1 MSLKLR
7 KDLWLRSLAILLM
20 FTGTTVKMA
29 ADVASQTTFMS
40 GSATNGTSGTLGEYI
55 TYTSSKGD
63 GTTKPAIYSKC
74 IRLYKPSP
82 DKATG
87 GFITFTAKEG
97 ATITK
102 VVVGSSNA
110 TSAVYKVDDGK
121 LSTEQQITANGSITI
136 PDLSAS
142 TVSVYNGGKS
152 SANSTRD
159 QQLNINKIEIT
170 YTVGGGKDDAGLSF
184 PQTAYTVNV
193 GDSFTA
199 PVATS
204 SAGSTGA
211 ITYISSAPTVASVDP
226 NTGAVEILKRGS
238 TVITATIAE
247 TETHKSGT
255 TQYTLTVNDPNFSG
269 YVLVK
274 SANDLKDGLQFM
286 IGYPSTS
293 QSKAMGSA
301 NSSGYY
307 NAVNVTITDDVL
319 DPGNSEP
326 SIVTLK
332 SAANASNGTP
342 QWYLTTSDG
351 KYFYAT
357 TGNTLNAK
365 DTPGDDCVAQIS
377 FDASGNAIIY
387 YSSKTRYLQYNSSSP
402 RFACYLSTSN
412 TQKVKIYADMS
423 TGVEKTPVTLAFEP
437 STPVNMVQGGQPEA
451 RVLKVTP
458 EDAASHVRWES
469 SIPAI
474 AAVDATSGAITMGTQ
489 LGTTTIKAYIPVN
502 DDTYK
507 ATEATYTITVTE
519 KPKTPVT
526 ISFPAA
532 EYSATVGAAF
542 ESPVATIEPAGAT
555 GSLAYTS
562 SEPTVASVIAE
573 TGVVTPL
580 AAGTTTIKATFTGSG
595 DYANNTAQYVLTVY
609 PGECAAPTFD
619 VENNATVYV
628 GDVIKATC
636 ATTGSTLYINGTAA
650 NQYTVTSADL
660 GTLTLTAYAEVQ
672 GQNGVIRSAESSVT
686 LTVEDKPIETVLD
699 KSKFSDSG
707 LSGSYSSKNFTIPPY
722 GYGNILAKT
731 DGTNGLAWN
740 TNNTSSCG
748 IVINAYT
755 NTDTGY
761 ENAEVLYEIKSIKIE
776 GLESGKKINVYSSD
790 TKYAAT
796 SSITSSTTSIGQLTP
811 TENTYTFKKGTKFV
825 GLRPSAG
832 GLTTF
837 TKITVTWVVAG
848 ETVAEPKLRSGEEEV
863 TADGTYYYDTVFTMT
878 CADADA
884 TLAYGV
890 AETEDGPFEM
900 QAYPAEGFTI
910 ALPEGEQMDSK
921 TFYVKGRSEKGSA
934 ENENVWSVTIRKHV
948 PEFAFDK
955 KVAKAYLH
963 EIRAEIQAG
972 LVEDEV
978 TYLEGITWPE
988 EKVKASALESFT
1000 TPEIVNKAEFE
1011 NVTYS
1016 LDVTEGTDVVTID
1029 ENTGDLTFGMRLG
1042 KAVVTASFPGN
1053 DRYAAATASYNLVV
1067 DVFGPEDLEDVG
1079 GDAPEQVMEFKFATS
1094 GDDTHA
1100 LFSDTP
1106 LDAIFTAGSEY
1117 INGIDVTDQFGKN
1130 SNVYYASTGGLKIG
1144 TRSASGTVTFDF
1156 NTVMAF
1162 NKVELTCKFYN
1173 DEDETVLS
1181 VNDQKQTFSMKEGD
1195 EETKTVTFDFTRQP
1209 FTSLRLSTDKR
1220 VSAGDDQRSRL
1231 CITDIK
1237 ITGSFV
1243 LPAPVIPVPFIK
1255 DVAMGGYVYMD
1266 PATED
1271 KLKFYAQTGADIYYY
1286 YDSNVDVQD
1295 PNQAGILSA
1304 PARAEGEAVTETHVD
1319 AVGKTQTFTKIGNAE
1334 EIPANKGLYHFYAKR
1349 ANGQDSILESEV
1361 EVIGIGVST
1370 PTGIGNAVVEGGK
1383 TAYFTLQGVRVSK
1396 PTTGGIYI
1404 RVRDG
1409 KADKV
1414 LLK

>member
-20 FTGTTVKMA
+20 FTGTAKMA
-29 ADVASQTTFMS
+29 ADDVASQTTFTS
-40 GSATNGTSGTLGEYI
+40 GSSTNGTSGTLGEYI
-55 TYTSSKGD
+55 TYTSYKGD
-63 GTTKPAIYSKC
+63 GTTNPVINTNR
-74 IRLYKPSP
+74 IRLYKPSSG
-82 DKATG
+82 KTTG
-87 GFITFTAKEG
+87 GYITFTAKEG

-102 VVVGSSNA
+102 VVVGSNNA
-110 TSAVYKVDDGK
+110 TSAVYKIDDAAR
-121 LSTEQQITANGSITI
+121 TTTDVQIAAGGVITI
-136 PDLSAS
+136 PDLSAT
-142 TVSVYNGGKS
+142 TVSVYNSGKAT
-152 SANSTRD
+152 ANATTRGE
-159 QQLNINKIEIT
+159 QLNINKIEIT

-204 SAGSTGA
+204 TAGSTGA
-211 ITYISSAPTVASVDP
+211 ITYTSSAPTVASVDI
-226 NTGAVEILKRGS
+226 NTGAVEIMKRG
-238 TVITATIAE
+238 TTEITAKIAE
-247 TETHKSGT
+247 TDKYKSGT
-255 TQYTLTVNDPNFSG
+255 AKYTLTVNDPNFSG
-269 YVLVK
+269 YTLVT
-274 SANDLKDGLQFM
+274 SAGNLKDGLQFM
-286 IGYPSTS
+286 IGYS
-293 QSKAMGSA
+293 SKTKTVAMGSA
-301 NSSGYY
+301 NSGGYY
-307 NAVNVTITDDVL
+307 NDVEVTISDDVL

-326 SIVTLK
+326 CIVTLK
-332 SAANASNGTP
+332 SAEDASDGTP

-357 TGNTLNAK
+357 SGNTLNAK
-365 DTPGDDCVAQIS
+365 ATPDKDCIARIT
-377 FDASGNAIIY
+377 FDESGNADIY
-387 YSSKTRYLQYNSSSP
+387 YSSQTRYLQYNSSSS
-402 RFACYLSTSN
+402 RFACYKTSSN
-412 TQKVKIYADMS
+412 QDKVKIYADLS

-458 EDAASHVRWES
+458 EAAASHVRWES
-469 SIPAI
+469 SIPA
-474 AAVDATSGAITMGTQ
+474 VATIDETTGAITMGTQ

-507 ATEATYTITVTE
+507 STQATYDITVTE

-526 ISFPAA
+526 ISFNAA
-532 EYSATVGAAF
+532 EYSTTVGAAF
-542 ESPVATIEPAGAT
+542 AAPKATVAPEGAT
-555 GSLAYTS
+555 GSLVYTS
-562 SEPTVASVIAE
+562 SEPTVASVDAN
-573 TGVVTPL
+573 TGDISPL

-595 DYANNTAQYVLTVY
+595 DYANNTAQYTLTVY
-609 PGECAAPTFD
+609 PNQCAAPTFD
-619 VENNATVYV
+619 VEDNATVYV
-628 GDVIKATC
+628 GTVITATC
-636 ATTGSTLYINGTAA
+636 ATPGSTIYINNTPTDR
-650 NQYTVTSADL
+650 YTVSASDL

-672 GQNGVIRSAESSVT
+672 GQNRKILSSKVSVT

-699 KSKFSDSG
+699 KSKFTS
-707 LSGSYSSKNFTIPPY
+707 LSGSYSAQDFTIPPY

-731 DGTNGLAWN
+731 NGTNGLAWN
-740 TNNTSSCG
+740 TNTKSTSG

-755 NTDTGY
+755 NADAGY
-761 ENAEVLYEIKSIKIE
+761 ENAEVLYDIKSIKIE

-796 SSITSSTTSIGQLTP
+796 TSITGSTTSIGELTP
-811 TENTYTFKKGTKFV
+811 EENTYTFKKGTKFV

-832 GLTTF
+832 GQTLF
-837 TKITVTWVVAG
+837 TKITVTWVAAG

-884 TLAYGV
+884 TLTYGV

-910 ALPEGEQMDSK
+910 ALPEGEQADSK
-921 TFYVKGRSEKGSA
+921 TFYVKGHSAKETA
-934 ENENVWSVTIRKHV
+934 ENENVWSVTIRKHA
-948 PEFAFDK
+948 PEFAFDT

-1016 LDVTEGTDVVTID
+1016 INVTEGTDVVTID
-1029 ENTGDLTFGMRLG
+1029 ESTGDLTFGMRLG

-1053 DRYAAATASYNLVV
+1053 DRYASATASYNLVV
-1067 DVFGPEDLEDVG
+1067 DVFGPEDLVDAG

-1094 GDDTHA
+1094 GSDTNV
-1100 LFSDTP
+1100 LSSDTP
-1106 LDAIFTAGSEY
+1106 LSSIFTAGSEY
-1117 INGIDVTDQFGKN
+1117 INGIDVTDQFGKT

-1173 DEDETVLS
+1173 EDDETVLS
-1181 VNDQKQTFSMKEGD
+1181 VNDQKQTFSMKAGD

-1220 VSAGDDQRSRL
+1220 VSAGDDKRSRL

-1266 PATED
+1266 PAAED
-1271 KLKFYAQTGADIYYY
+1271 KLKLYAQTGADIYYY
-1286 YDSNVDVQD
+1286 YDASVDVED
-1295 PNQAGILSA
+1295 PNQADILSA
-1304 PARAEGEAVTETHVD
+1304 PARVEGEAVTETHVD
-1319 AVGKTQTFTKIGNAE
+1319 ATGKTQTFTKIGTAE

>member
-7 KDLWLRSLAILLM
+7 KNLWLRSLAILLM
-20 FTGTTVKMA
+20 FGGTAKMNA
-29 ADVASQTTFMS
+29 EVASQTTFS
-40 GSATNGTSGTLGEYI
+40 SVNGSLDTYI
-55 TYTSSKGD
+55 SYNSYQGYAMNAPVINSNH
-63 GTTKPAIYSKC
+63 
-74 IRLYKPSP
+74 IRLYQAPSG
-82 DKATG
+82 KKTG

-110 TSAVYKVDDGK
+110 TSAVYNVDDGK

-142 TVSVYNGGKS
+142 TVSVYNAGTTK
-152 SANSTRD
+152 
-159 QQLNINKIEIT
+159 QQRLDINKIEIT

-193 GDSFTA
+193 GDNFTA

-204 SAGSTGA
+204 STGSTGA
-211 ITYISSAPTVASVDP
+211 ITYISSAPTVASVDI
-226 NTGAVEILKRGS
+226 NTGAVEILKRGT

-255 TQYTLTVNDPNFSG
+255 AKYTLTVNDPNFSG
-269 YVLVK
+269 YALVT
-274 SANDLKDGLQFM
+274 SADNLKDGLQFL
-286 IGYPSTS
+286 IAYPSKT
-293 QSKAMGSA
+293 QDKAMGSA
-301 NSSGYY
+301 SGDIYS
-307 NAVNVTITDDVL
+307 AVDVTISDDVL

-326 SIVTLK
+326 CIVTLRP
-332 SAANASNGTP
+332 AADASDGTP

-357 TGNTLNAK
+357 SENTLNAK
-365 DTPGDDCVAQIS
+365 ATPDKDCIARIT
-377 FDASGNAIIY
+377 FDASENADIY
-387 YSSKTRYLQYNSSSP
+387 YSSQKRYLQYNSSSS
-402 RFACYLSTSN
+402 RFACYKTKSN
-412 TQKVKIYADMS
+412 QEKVKIYADMS

-437 STPVNMVQGGQPEA
+437 STPVNMVQGSEPEA
-451 RVLKVTP
+451 RALKVTP

-469 SIPAI
+469 SIPAV
-474 AAVDATSGAITMGTQ
+474 AAIDPTTGVITMGTQ
-489 LGTTTIKAYIPVN
+489 LGTTTIKAYIPLN

-507 ATEATYTITVTE
+507 ATEATYDITVTE

-526 ISFPAA
+526 IAFPAA
-532 EYSATVGAAF
+532 EYAATIGAAF

-562 SEPTVASVIAE
+562 SEPTVASVVAD

-580 AAGTTTIKATFTGSG
+580 EAGTTTIKATFTGSG

-619 VENNATVYV
+619 VENNTTVYV

-672 GQNGVIRSAESSVT
+672 GQNGMIRSAESSVT

-699 KSKFSDSG
+699 KSTFTG
-707 LSGSYSSKNFTIPPY
+707 LTGSYTAKNFTIPPY
-722 GYGNILAKT
+722 GYGNILART
-731 DGTNGLAWN
+731 YGDGLAWN

-761 ENAEVLYEIKSIKIE
+761 ENAEVLYDIKSIKIE
-776 GLESGKKINVYSSD
+776 GLGSGKTINVYSSD
-790 TKYAAT
+790 TKYKAT
-796 SSITSSTTSIGQLTP
+796 NSISSSTSYIGQLTK
-811 TENTYTFKKGTKFV
+811 TDNTYTFKKGTKFV

-832 GLTTF
+832 GQTNF
-837 TKITVTWVVAG
+837 TNITVTWVVAG

-884 TLAYGV
+884 TLTYGV

-910 ALPEGEQMDSK
+910 ALPEGLQADSK
-921 TFYVKGRSEKGSA
+921 TFYVKGHSAKGTA
-934 ENENVWSVTIRKHV
+934 ENENVWSVTIRKHA
-948 PEFAFDK
+948 PEFAFDT

-972 LVEDEV
+972 IVEEGV
-978 TYLEGITWPE
+978 SYPEGIIWPE
-988 EKVKASALESFT
+988 EKVKASALKSFT
-1000 TPEIVNKAEFE
+1000 TPAIINGAEFE

-1016 LDVTEGTDVVTID
+1016 LDVTEGTEVVTID

-1042 KAVVTASFPGN
+1042 KAVITASFPGN
-1053 DRYAAATASYNLVV
+1053 DRYASATASYNLVV

-1100 LFSDTP
+1100 LSSDTP

-1130 SNVYYASTGGLKIG
+1130 SDVYYASTGGLKIG

-1173 DEDETVLS
+1173 DNDETVLS
-1181 VNDQKQTFSMKEGD
+1181 VNDQKQTFSMKAGD
-1195 EETKTVTFDFTRQP
+1195 EETKVVTFDFTRQP

-1220 VSAGDDQRSRL
+1220 VSADEQDLRSRL

-1255 DVAMGGYVYMD
+1255 DIAMGGYVYMD
-1266 PATED
+1266 PAEED
-1271 KLKFYAQTGADIYYY
+1271 KLKFYAQNGADIYYY
-1286 YDSNVDVQD
+1286 YDADAEDPQQADV
-1295 PNQAGILSA
+1295 LSA
-1304 PARAEGEAVTETHVD
+1304 PARVEGEAVTETHKD
-1319 AVGKTQTFTKIGNAE
+1319 ALGKTQTFTKIGNGE
-1334 EIPANKGLYHFYAKR
+1334 EIPARQGLYHFYAKR
-1349 ANGQDSILESEV
+1349 TGGNNSVRESEV

-1370 PTGIGNAVVEGGK
+1370 PTGIDNAVVEGGK

-1404 RVRDG
+1404 RVSDG

-1414 LLK
+1414 LLR

>member
-20 FTGTTVKMA
+20 FIGTAKMNA
-29 ADVASQTTFMS
+29 EVASQITFTS
-40 GSATNGTSGTLGEYI
+40 GSSTNGTRGILDTYI
-55 TYTSSKGD
+55 SYESFKGD
-63 GTTKPAIYSKC
+63 GTTAPVINSSC
-74 IRLYKPSP
+74 IRLYKPSSG
-82 DKATG
+82 KTTG
-87 GFITFTAKEG
+87 GYITFTAKEG

-102 VVVGSSNA
+102 VEVGSSTA
-110 TSAVYKVDDGK
+110 TSAVYKIDDADR
-121 LSTEQQITANGSITI
+121 TTTDVQIAQNGTI
-136 PDLSAS
+136 VIDNLSAS
-142 TVSVYNGGKS
+142 TVSVYNSGKS
-152 SANSTRD
+152 SANASTRG

-226 NTGAVEILKRGS
+226 NTGAVEILKRG
-238 TVITATIAE
+238 TTDITATIAE

-255 TQYTLTVNDPNFSG
+255 AKYTLTVNDPNFSG

-286 IGYPSTS
+286 IGYS
-293 QSKAMGSA
+293 SKTKTVAMGSA
-301 NSSGYY
+301 NSGGYY
-307 NAVNVTITDDVL
+307 NDVNVTISDDVL

-332 SAANASNGTP
+332 SAADASDGTP

-351 KYFYAT
+351 KYFYASS
-357 TGNTLNAK
+357 GNYLKTK
-365 DTPGDDCVAQIS
+365 DIPDTPDKDCVAQIT
-377 FDASGNAIIY
+377 FDASGNADIY
-387 YSSKTRYLQYNSSSP
+387 YSSQTRYLQYNNSSNS
-402 RFACYLSTSN
+402 RFACYQTSSN
-412 TQKVKIYADMS
+412 QQKVKIYADMS

-507 ATEATYTITVTE
+507 DTEASYTITVTE

-542 ESPVATIEPAGAT
+542 ESPVATIEPAVAT

-609 PGECAAPTFD
+609 PNQCAAPTFD
-619 VENNATVYV
+619 VENNATIYV
-628 GDVIKATC
+628 GTVINAAC
-636 ATTGSTLYINGTAA
+636 ATAGSTIYINGTAA
-650 NQYTVTSADL
+650 NQYTVSASDL

-672 GQNGVIRSAESSVT
+672 GQNGMIRSAESSVT

-699 KSKFSDSG
+699 KSKFTS
-707 LSGSYSSKNFTIPPY
+707 LSGSYSAQDFTIPPY

-731 DGTNGLAWN
+731 NDTNGLAWN
-740 TNNTSSCG
+740 TNTKSASG

-755 NTDTGY
+755 NADAGY
-761 ENAEVLYEIKSIKIE
+761 ENAEVLYDIKSIKIE
-776 GLESGKKINVYSSD
+776 GLESGKTINVYSSD

-796 SSITSSTTSIGQLTP
+796 SSISSSTSYIGQLT
-811 TENTYTFKKGTKFV
+811 TTDNTYTFKKGTKFV

-832 GLTTF
+832 GQTLF
-837 TKITVTWVVAG
+837 TMITVTWVVAG

-863 TADGTYYYDTVFTMT
+863 TADGTYYYDTIFTMT

-884 TLAYGV
+884 TLTYGV

-910 ALPEGEQMDSK
+910 ALPEGEQADSK
-921 TFYVKGRSEKGSA
+921 TFYVKGHSAKGTA
-934 ENENVWSVTIRKHV
+934 ENENVWSVTIRKHA
-948 PEFAFDK
+948 PEFAFDT

-1016 LDVTEGTDVVTID
+1016 INVTEGTDVVTID

-1053 DRYAAATASYNLVV
+1053 DRYASATASYNLIV
-1067 DVFGPEDLEDVG
+1067 DVFGPEDLVDVG
-1079 GDAPEQVMEFKFATS
+1079 GDAPEQVMEFKFAKS

-1100 LFSDTP
+1100 LSSDTP
-1106 LDAIFTAGSEY
+1106 LSSIFTAGSEY

-1173 DEDETVLS
+1173 DDDETVLS

-1195 EETKTVTFDFTRQP
+1195 EETKIVTFDFTRQP

-1220 VSAGDDQRSRL
+1220 VSADEQDKRSRL

-1266 PATED
+1266 PAAED
-1271 KLKFYAQTGADIYYY
+1271 KLKLYAQTGADIYYY
-1286 YDSNVDVQD
+1286 
-1295 PNQAGILSA
+1295 
-1304 PARAEGEAVTETHVD
+1304 
-1319 AVGKTQTFTKIGNAE
+1319 
-1334 EIPANKGLYHFYAKR
+1334 
-1349 ANGQDSILESEV
+1349 
-1361 EVIGIGVST
+1361 
-1370 PTGIGNAVVEGGK
+1370 
-1383 TAYFTLQGVRVSK
+1383 
-1396 PTTGGIYI
+1396 
-1404 RVRDG
+1404 
-1409 KADKV
+1409 
-1414 LLK
+1414 

>member
-7 KDLWLRSLAILLM
+7 KNLWLRSLAILLM
-20 FTGTTVKMA
+20 FIGTAKMNA
-29 ADVASQTTFMS
+29 EVASQTTFS
-40 GSATNGTSGTLGEYI
+40 SVNGSLDTYISYESFKGYGTI
-55 TYTSSKGD
+55 APVINSS
-63 GTTKPAIYSKC
+63 C
-74 IRLYKPSP
+74 IRLYKPSSR
-82 DKATG
+82 KTTG
-87 GFITFTAKEG
+87 GYITFKAKDG

-110 TSAVYKVDDGK
+110 TSAVYQVDDGK

-142 TVSVYNGGKS
+142 KVSVYNGGKS

-184 PQTAYTVNV
+184 PQAIYTVNV

-204 SAGSTGA
+204 STGSTGA

-226 NTGAVEILKRGS
+226 NTGAVEIFKRGS

-255 TQYTLTVNDPNFSG
+255 AKYTLTVNDPNFSG

-286 IGYPSTS
+286 IGYS
-293 QSKAMGSA
+293 SKTKTVAMGSA
-301 NSSGYY
+301 NSGGYY
-307 NAVNVTITDDVL
+307 NDVNVTISDDVL

-332 SAANASNGTP
+332 SAADAADGTP
-342 QWYLTTSDG
+342 QWYLTTADG

-357 TGNTLNAK
+357 SGNTLNAK
-365 DTPGDDCVAQIS
+365 DTSDKDCIAQIS
-377 FDASGNAIIY
+377 FDTSGNAKIY
-387 YSSKTRYLQYNSSSP
+387 YSSQQRYLKYNAQNP
-402 RFACYLSTSN
+402 RFACYQSASN
-412 TQKVKIYADMS
+412 IKIYADLS

-437 STPVNMVQGGQPEA
+437 STSVNMVQGSQPEA

-507 ATEATYTITVTE
+507 ATEATYDITVTE

-526 ISFPAA
+526 IAFPAA
-532 EYSATVGAAF
+532 EYAATIGAAF

-562 SEPTVASVIAE
+562 SEPTVASVVAE

-580 AAGTTTIKATFTGSG
+580 EAGTTTIKATFTGSG

-619 VENNATVYV
+619 VENNTTVYV

-672 GQNGVIRSAESSVT
+672 GQNGMIRSAESSVT
-686 LTVEDKPIETVLD
+686 LTVEDKPIETVL
-699 KSKFSDSG
+699 SRTQIITNLG
-707 LSGSYSSKNFTIPPY
+707 GSYSAKDFTIPPY
-722 GYGNILAKT
+722 GYGQITAKT
-731 DGTNGLAWN
+731 SGKTNFSWN
-740 TNNTSSCG
+740 TGNDNGKYSG

-755 NTDTGY
+755 NADTGY
-761 ENAEVLYEIKSIKIE
+761 ENAEVLYNIKSIKIE
-776 GLESGKKINVYSSD
+776 GLESGKTINVYSSD
-790 TKYAAT
+790 NKYKAT
-796 SSITSSTTSIGQLTP
+796 NSISSSTSYIGQLT
-811 TENTYTFKKGTKFV
+811 TTDNTYTFKKGTKFV

-832 GLTTF
+832 GQTNF

-884 TLAYGV
+884 TLTYGV

-910 ALPEGEQMDSK
+910 ALPEGEQADSK

-934 ENENVWSVTIRKHV
+934 ENENVWSVTIRKHA
-948 PEFAFDK
+948 PEFAFDT

-963 EIRAEIQAG
+963 EIRSEIHAG
-972 LVEDEV
+972 IVEEGV
-978 TYLEGITWPE
+978 SYPEGIIWPE
-988 EKVKASALESFT
+988 EKVKASALKSFT

-1016 LDVTEGTDVVTID
+1016 LDVTEGTEVVTID

-1042 KAVVTASFPGN
+1042 KAVITASFPGN

-1094 GDDTHA
+1094 VDDTHA
-1100 LFSDTP
+1100 LSSDTP

-1130 SNVYYASTGGLKIG
+1130 SDVYYASAGGLKIG

-1162 NKVELTCKFYN
+1162 NKVELSCKFYN
-1173 DEDETVLS
+1173 IDDETVLS
-1181 VNDQKQTFSMKEGD
+1181 VNDQKQTFSMKAGD

-1220 VSAGDDQRSRL
+1220 VSADEQDLRSRL

-1243 LPAPVIPVPFIK
+1243 LPAPVIPVPFIN
-1255 DVAMGGYVYMD
+1255 DIAMGGYVYMD
-1266 PATED
+1266 PAEED
-1271 KLKFYAQTGADIYYY
+1271 KLKFYAQNGADIYYY
-1286 YDSNVDVQD
+1286 YDADAEDPQHADV
-1295 PNQAGILSA
+1295 LSA
-1304 PARAEGEAVTETHVD
+1304 PARVEGEAVTETHKD
-1319 AVGKTQTFTKIGNAE
+1319 ALGKTQTFTKIGNGE
-1334 EIPANKGLYHFYAKR
+1334 EIPARQGLYHFYAKR
-1349 ANGQDSILESEV
+1349 TGGNNSVRESEV

-1370 PTGIGNAVVEGGK
+1370 PTGIDNAVVEGGK

-1404 RVRDG
+1404 RVSDG

-1414 LLK
+1414 LLR

>member
-1 MSLKLR
+1 MSIKLR

-20 FTGTTVKMA
+20 ITGA
-29 ADVASQTTFMS
+29 AEMKAEVASQTTFSSVS
-40 GSATNGTSGTLGEYI
+40 GSLDTYI
-55 TYTSSKGD
+55 SYASFKGD
-63 GTTKPAIYSKC
+63 GTSNPAINSNH
-74 IRLYKPSP
+74 IRLYQPSSTT
-82 DKATG
+82 KTTG
-87 GFITFTAKEG
+87 GYITFTAKEG
-97 ATITK
+97 VTITK
-102 VVVGSSNA
+102 VVVGSNSA
-110 TSAVYKVDDGK
+110 TSARYKVDDGAM
-121 LSTEQQITANGSITI
+121 TTTDVQIASGRVITI
-136 PDLSAS
+136 DNLSAS
-142 TVSVYNGGKS
+142 TVSVYNTAKS
-152 SANSTRD
+152 TANASTRSARFD
-159 QQLNINKIEIT
+159 INKIEIT
-170 YTVGGGKDDAGLSF
+170 YTVDGGKDDAGLSF
-184 PQTAYTVNV
+184 PQTEYTVNV
-193 GDSFTA
+193 GDNFTA

-255 TQYTLTVNDPNFSG
+255 AKYTLTVNDPNFSG

-286 IGYPSTS
+286 IGYS
-293 QSKAMGSA
+293 SKTKTVAMGSA

-307 NAVNVTITDDVL
+307 NDVNVTISDDVL

-326 SIVTLK
+326 CIVTLK
-332 SAANASNGTP
+332 SAADASDGTP

-357 TGNTLNAK
+357 SGNTLNAK
-365 DTPGDDCVAQIS
+365 ATPDKDCIARIT
-377 FDASGNAIIY
+377 FDASENADIY
-387 YSSKTRYLQYNSSSP
+387 YSSQTRYLQYNSSSS
-402 RFACYLSTSN
+402 RFACYKTSSN
-412 TQKVKIYADMS
+412 QEKVKIYADMS

-437 STPVNMVQGGQPEA
+437 STPVNMVQGSQPEA

-489 LGTTTIKAYIPVN
+489 LGTTTIRAYIPTN

-562 SEPTVASVIAE
+562 SEPTVASVVAE

-619 VENNATVYV
+619 VENNTTVYV

-650 NQYTVTSADL
+650 NQYTVISADL

-699 KSKFSDSG
+699 KSKFSDYG
-707 LSGSYSSKNFTIPPY
+707 ISGSYSSKNFTIPPY
-722 GYGNILAKT
+722 GYGNILART
-731 DGTNGLAWN
+731 YGDGLAWN

-796 SSITSSTTSIGQLTP
+796 SSITSTTTNIGQLTSAD
-811 TENTYTFKKGTKFV
+811 NIYTFKKGTKFI

-832 GLTTF
+832 GQTLF
-837 TKITVTWVVAG
+837 TKITVTWVAAG

-884 TLAYGV
+884 TLTYGV
-890 AETEDGPFEM
+890 AETEDGPFDM
-900 QAYPAEGFTI
+900 RVYPAEGFTI
-910 ALPEGEQMDSK
+910 ALPEGEQADSK

-988 EKVKASALESFT
+988 EKVKASVLESFT

-1016 LDVTEGTDVVTID
+1016 LNVTEGTDVVTID

-1042 KAVVTASFPGN
+1042 KAVITASFPGN

-1100 LFSDTP
+1100 LSSDTP

-1130 SNVYYASTGGLKIG
+1130 SDVYYASTGGLKIG

-1173 DEDETVLS
+1173 DDDETVLT
-1181 VNDQKQTFSMKEGD
+1181 VNDQKQTFSMKAGD
-1195 EETKTVTFDFTRQP
+1195 EETKTVTFDFTHQP

-1220 VSAGDDQRSRL
+1220 VSAGDDKRSRL